1 MNSGMTMK
9 PKFFRAASGFRDW
22 LEKHRTGETV
32 LWVGYYKKGCGKPS
46 MTWSESVD
54 EALCFGW
61 IDGVRKRIDDDRY
74 MIRFSPRKRASTWS
88 AVNIRMVA
96 KLEAAGKMT
105 EAGRAAFAARKEG
118 KSRIYSYEQKGAPRD
133 LDASSMAAFKKNK
146 QAWAFFEAQPA
157 GYRRKLA
164 WWVMQAKQEQTRKRW
179 LAKLME
185 RSAAGKRL
193 A

>member
-1 MNSGMTMK
+1 
-9 PKFFRAASGFRDW
+9 
-22 LEKHRTGETV
+22 
-32 LWVGYYKKGCGKPS
+32 
-46 MTWSESVD
+46 
-54 EALCFGW
+54 
-61 IDGVRKRIDDDRY
+61 
-74 MIRFSPRKRASTWS
+74 
-88 AVNIRMVA
+88 
-96 KLEAAGKMT
+96 
-105 EAGRAAFAARKEG
+105 
-118 KSRIYSYEQKGAPRD
+118 
-133 LDASSMAAFKKNK
+133 MAAFKKNK